1 MQLEKSSDPRIG
13 ISPFELNATNF
24 VTAEQE
30 RQKQADVNGMKPSI
44 DSSVDSLV

>member
-13 ISPFELNATNF
+13 IPSTELNTTNV

-30 RQKQADVNGMKPSI
+30 RQKQADVNGKKP
-44 DSSVDSLV
+44 SVDSSIDMTV